1 MDREALCAV
10 VLQVSKSWTW
20 VSDWTEL
27 NRWVPKYIKQIIIDI
42 KERIDNNMVI
52 VEDYNALLLSVDK
65 SSRQKTN
72 KEIVVLNDR
81 QDGLNKYLQN
91 SYLIQSSKIH
101 ILLKCIWNFL
111 QDRSHARSQKYL
123 NKFNKLKLYQASFLT
138 TMVWN
143 QKLIMGIKM
152 KK

>member
-1 MDREALCAV
+1 
-10 VLQVSKSWTW
+10 
-20 VSDWTEL
+20 
-27 NRWVPKYIKQIIIDI
+27 
-42 KERIDNNMVI
+42 MVI

-138 TMVWN
+138 TMV
-143 QKLIMGIKM
+143 
-152 KK
+152 